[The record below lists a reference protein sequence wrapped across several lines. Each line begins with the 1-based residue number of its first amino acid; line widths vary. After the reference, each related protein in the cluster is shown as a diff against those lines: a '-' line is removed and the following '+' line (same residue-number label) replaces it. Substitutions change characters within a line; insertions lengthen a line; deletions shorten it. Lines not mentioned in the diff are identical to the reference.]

1 MIVKMQFVN
10 ISGPRSD
17 IDRVMDLYL
26 SRYEIQLESALS
38 ELKTVDN
45 LRPFVEMNPYKDAL
59 VKAVQ
64 FVGFLENPEET
75 EPDTSLGLNDIFELI
90 RTMNEEYLKLQA
102 KQEEWKKKKEE
113 IASKQKIIEPFRP
126 MGGDLSQVLHY
137 KYISYRFG
145 KMPQEQYQKLEKYLL
160 GELDAVFVKGVQD
173 EQFVYGAYFAA
184 PDHLQK
190 TDAVFRSL
198 HFERVEIPAQYEGSP
213 EEASQKLL
221 KEMYD
226 IQKKIEE
233 IDKEAAEMFKKKAP
247 QLIWAKQR
255 LEELAHNF
263 DVRKMA
269 ARVEDKKEDYYI
281 LCGWMAEDDVKK
293 FMAEAEQDDKVF
305 VVVEDD
311 HDSYFGEPPT
321 KLENP
326 KLFKPF
332 EMFVGMYGLPAHN
345 EMDPT
350 LFVGLTYSFIF
361 GVMFGDV
368 GQGLLLVIVGAL
380 VYHFKKSPLAGIIAT
395 AGVFSTI
402 FGFMFGSVFGFEDVI
417 QPLWLRP
424 IDHMTTLPFVGK
436 LNTVF
441 IVSIAFG
448 MGLIV
453 IAMVLHIINAFREHD
468 TQSTWF
474 DPNGVAGLVFY
485 GSVAAVVILFMSG
498 RPTPAGIVLAVMFG
512 VPLLLIL
519 FKEPLTNRLKK
530 KKEKMKEGKVMFFV
544 EGFFELFEMLLSY
557 FSNTLSFVRIG
568 AFAVSHAAMME
579 VVLMLAGVESGNT
592 NWVVVVLGNLFVCL
606 MEGLVVGIQVLR
618 LEYYEMFSRFYK
630 GTKTGEWK
638 NKGGANYDFN
648 SKIDLNRGTGIQY
661 YYPIWILSD
670 RGKEQRTL

>member
-380 VYHFKKSPLAGIIAT
+380 VYHFKKSPLAGIIAM

-530 KKEKMKEGKVMFFV
+530 KKEKIKEGKVMFFV

-630 GTKTGEWK
+630 GSGRKFEPYNK
-638 NKGGANYDFN
+638 NRRMEK
-648 SKIDLNRGTGIQY
+648 
-661 YYPIWILSD
+661 
-670 RGKEQRTL
+670 

>member
-1 MIVKMQFVN
+1 MQFVN

-350 LFVGLTYSFIF
+350 LLVGLTYSFIF

-402 FGFMFGSVFGFEDVI
+402 FGFMLGSVFGFEDVI

-630 GTKTGEWK
+630 GSGRKFEPYNK
-638 NKGGANYDFN
+638 NRRMEK
-648 SKIDLNRGTGIQY
+648 
-661 YYPIWILSD
+661 
-670 RGKEQRTL
+670 

>member
-1 MIVKMQFVN
+1 MQFVN

-126 MGGDLSQVLHY
+126 MGGDLSQLLHY

-233 IDKEAAEMFKKKAP
+233 IDKEAAEMFKKKAL

-402 FGFMFGSVFGFEDVI
+402 FSFMFGSVFGFEDVI

-530 KKEKMKEGKVMFFV
+530 KKEKIKEGKVMFFV

-630 GTKTGEWK
+630 GSGRKFEPYNK
-638 NKGGANYDFN
+638 NRRMEK
-648 SKIDLNRGTGIQY
+648 
-661 YYPIWILSD
+661 
-670 RGKEQRTL
+670 

>member
-247 QLIWAKQR
+247 QLMWAKQR

-380 VYHFKKSPLAGIIAT
+380 VYHFKKSPLAGIITT

-630 GTKTGEWK
+630 GSGRKFEPYNK
-638 NKGGANYDFN
+638 NRRMEK
-648 SKIDLNRGTGIQY
+648 
-661 YYPIWILSD
+661 
-670 RGKEQRTL
+670 